1 MRFSKSDENRRRVIS
16 LGGTQAA
23 VVGLGASYDMFDV
36 GLPGTGKPAVT
47 RVGSVDYASHIR
59 DYSGF
64 YGLGVR
70 IVVGVIRRAS
80 VLRRDSQTP
89 P

>member
-1 MRFSKSDENRRRVIS
+1 MRVIS
-16 LGGTQAA
+16 GPAA
-23 VVGLGASYDMFDV
+23 HRPLSWASERATICSMSV
-36 GLPGTGKPAVT
+36 SLVLENRAA

-70 IVVGVIRRAS
+70 IVVGVIRRAP